1 MNSDNIVDVVN
12 TLALLVESTSS
23 LLDQTMMNFAV
34 IVDLVDDTRQIINER
49 NLESGQVMEVRR
61 VLVKS
66 SIHLLHF
73 LNDRVHIYNNNFD

>member
-1 MNSDNIVDVVN
+1 MNFGSIVDVVN
-12 TLALLVESTSS
+12 NLALLVESTSS

-61 VLVKS
+61 VL
-66 SIHLLHF
+66 
-73 LNDRVHIYNNNFD
+73 